1 MNLAVLAGGVGM
13 FLAWGVWGIAAKVA
27 IKQIGLQSL
36 VWGQLATLALF
47 PVYYILFEELL
58 PVKWDTTGILWAL
71 VTGVLGA
78 LGTLFLYLT
87 LRAGPTSIVVPLSA
101 LYPIVTVVL
110 AVVFLHEELSLA
122 RVLGVGCAIAAV
134 WLLTS

>member
-13 FLAWGVWGIAAKVA
+13 LVTWGMWGLAAKVA
-27 IKQIGLQSL
+27 IKQIGMQSL

-47 PVYYILFEELL
+47 PIYYVLFEELL
-58 PVKWDTTGILWAL
+58 PVKWDAAGIVWAL

-101 LYPIVTVVL
+101 LYPVVTVVL
-110 AVVFLHEELSLA
+110 AVIFLHEELSPA
-122 RVLGVGCAIAAV
+122 RVLGVGCALAAV